1 MESTSSNERLR
12 WLLTLLIIALTV
24 FAVWMWWRASSIPN
38 PAPPLPARMEQQPDV
53 TVAPSAAPARIG
65 VDIVGAVQ
73 QPGLYYL
80 PPEARVDDAVKAAG
94 GFAPDANRDGV
105 NLAAR
110 LKDEQQLRIPHV
122 EEPAPQAAR
131 AEAVPA
137 ADVTEAPGARR
148 VDLNTADAQAL
159 EALPGVGPATARQIV
174 DYRSAHGPYRS
185 VEQLDDVPGIGPGT
199 INALRDLVTI
209 GN

>member
-12 WLLTLLIIALTV
+12 WLLTLLIVALTA
-24 FAVWMWWRASSIPN
+24 FAVWMWWRASSTPN
-38 PAPPLPARMEQQPDV
+38 PVPVPARMEQQPDV
-53 TVAPSAAPARIG
+53 TAAPPADPARIG
-65 VDIVGAVQ
+65 VDVVGAVQ

-94 GFAPDANRDGV
+94 GFAPDADRDGV

-122 EEPAPQAAR
+122 EEVAPQAAR
-131 AEAVPA
+131 AAAVPA
-137 ADVTEAPGARR
+137 ADATDQPARI
-148 VDLNTADAQAL
+148 DLNTADAQAL
-159 EALPGVGPATARQIV
+159 EALPGIGPATARQIV
-174 DYRSAHGPYRS
+174 EYRSAHGPYRS

-199 INALRDLVTI
+199 INALRDRVTI
-209 GN
+209 GNRE